1 MKKAWLYLEPYTS
14 LTINSASEVLLYNT
28 LNGQQF
34 LTRHRAIADLLRR
47 WQAPGEGHVV
57 EFTPAPAYAP
67 FIEWLRHTFSGDV
80 ITAPEGCRKP
90 VQFAP
95 LEAMTE
101 ERLAESR
108 AKLSENPAL
117 LELFFYLTAACGAGC
132 TYCGTYHKQFPF
144 CKQGDA
150 TPAILPLDRITD
162 VIEQLDPQ
170 RLQTLHFLGGNLLTY
185 PSLRPLL
192 DELAVL
198 PVAKAFYI
206 HLRHLA
212 QPEALAPLRGHDITL
227 HLLVPETAD
236 AARLAAVEAY
246 LAASDGEYVLDYVVT
261 NEPAIEAVSS
271 QTGHERLHPFYTGQN
286 DAFFEENVFITA
298 DDFDSPVSLR
308 KLYKHRLA
316 NDSFLGK
323 ILIDVDG
330 RIYLSP
336 NRPPVGSLSEGLGR
350 AMDSIRESGSL
361 WFLTRERVEPCRDCV
376 YNRLC
381 CPISDYEL
389 RMKKFN
395 LCHLWPLDLRK

>member
-34 LTRHRAIADLLRR
+34 LTRHRALADLLRR

-67 FIEWLRHTFSGDV
+67 LIEWLRHTFSGDV
-80 ITAPEGCRKP
+80 ITASEGRRKP

-108 AKLSENPAL
+108 AKLSENPTS
-117 LELFFYLTAACGAGC
+117 LELFFYLTAGCGAGC

-150 TPAILPLDRITD
+150 AEAVLPLDRLTD
-162 VIEQLDPQ
+162 VIEQLDPE

-185 PSLRPLL
+185 PFLRPLL
-192 DELAVL
+192 DELAGV

-206 HLRHLA
+206 HLCHLA
-212 QPEALAPLRGHDITL
+212 QPEALAPFLRSDITL
-227 HLLVPETAD
+227 HLLVSETAE

-261 NEPAIEAVSS
+261 NEQAIEAVSS
-271 QTGHERLHPFYTGQN
+271 QTGHERLHPFYTGEN
-286 DAFFEENVFITA
+286 ATFFEENVFITA

-336 NRPPVGSLSEGLGR
+336 NRPPVGSLGEGLGK
-350 AMDSIRESGSL
+350 AMDSIRGLGSL

-389 RMKKFN
+389 RMEKFN
-395 LCHLWPLDLRK
+395 LCRLWPLDLKK